1 MPQTVSER
9 NHMQSTAET
18 IGLELKEALQLR
30 RIDSLS
36 IHDRNGDL
44 IWLSEQTLGPDE
56 HNVVMEA
63 ITVFEVEGNRSYVSE
78 NLGDGRSAAFLA
90 SATPHG
96 ELVAVVMAIADSR
109 TIDTLG
115 TAKLITPKVRSL
127 MQRLAILMK
136 PPTAANKGKPAAQA
150 ATGTDSAAAVR
161 KPPAVRDIEGSTI
174 SELAALSEL
183 ELASSALGAAELPL
197 REAPPAAEPMEFATR
212 PRTTIRPAVVARA
225 PQQAASARPVAV
237 ATPPAAVTTS
247 PAAATAAIAAAAAK
261 PSAAVPKPAAAPVS
275 ESTADAILRNDSQ
288 AVSAATQPQPAAAP
302 RTPAQAGTLDIA
314 LHVQQL
320 MKLRSGG
327 RTRRYEVLVRGR
339 GDADNAGMSE
349 QLTKAL
355 ALRESAAAIDRAVT
369 SELVSW
375 LKQNPAI
382 WNSDPASFSINL
394 SLGSLLDVNFTGF
407 VSQVLQSS
415 GVAPD
420 TIGFE
425 VPEKAFLKHREAC
438 VGFLEACEKI
448 GCYVVIDDFSMH
460 SDVVPFLASRAL
472 RVVKVDPQL
481 TQSAMRDRLSQAMV
495 IAISQASKVLGLHC
509 VAKRID
515 SVATRQW
522 LAAVGIDFAQGFAI
536 ENPRPLAALAE
547 AKAAKDR

>member
-1 MPQTVSER
+1 MSQTVSER
-9 NHMQSTAET
+9 NQLQTTAQS
-18 IGLELKEALQLR
+18 IGLEVKEALQLR

-44 IWLSEQTLGPDE
+44 VWLSEQTLGPDE

-63 ITVFEVEGNRSYVSE
+63 ITVFEVEGNRAYLSE
-78 NLGDGRSAAFLA
+78 ELGDGRSAAFLA
-90 SATPHG
+90 SSTPHG

-115 TAKLITPKVRSL
+115 TAKLVTPKVRVL

-136 PPTAANKGKPAAQA
+136 PPTGPNKGKPTPKGAAD
-150 ATGTDSAAAVR
+150 TGHA
-161 KPPAVRDIEGSTI
+161 PASRDIEGSTI

-183 ELASSALGAAELPL
+183 EFASKSLDAPQDQAAPL
-197 REAPPAAEPMEFATR
+197 DPAAPPAADAT
-212 PRTTIRPAVVARA
+212 PRRTTTIRPAVVPRA
-225 PQQAASARPVAV
+225 PE
-237 ATPPAAVTTS
+237 S
-247 PAAATAAIAAAAAK
+247 PAPA
-261 PSAAVPKPAAAPVS
+261 SREAAAPMSPVRSAKPAKPAVTVPVS
-275 ESTADAILRNDSQ
+275 EATVDEILRND
-288 AVSAATQPQPAAAP
+288 AATGSTGTHTAVP
-302 RTPAQAGTLDIA
+302 TAQGALDIA

-327 RTRRYEVLVRGR
+327 RTRRYEVLVRSR
-339 GDADNAGMSE
+339 GDADTAGMSE
-349 QLTKAL
+349 QLSKAL
-355 ALRESAAAIDRAVT
+355 AQRESAAAIDRAVT
-369 SELVSW
+369 SELVTW

-407 VSQVLQSS
+407 VAQLLHSS

-438 VGFLEACEKI
+438 TAFLEACEKI
-448 GCYVVIDDFSMH
+448 GCYIVIDDFSMH

-472 RVVKVDPQL
+472 RVIKVDPQL

-536 ENPRPLAALAE
+536 ENPRPLSALAE
-547 AKAAKDR
+547 AKAGKDR

>member
-9 NHMQSTAET
+9 NQMQATAAN

-44 IWLSEQTLGPDE
+44 IWLNEQTLGPDE
-56 HNVVMEA
+56 HNAVLEA
-63 ITVFEVEGNRSYVSE
+63 IAVFEAESSRSYVSAQ
-78 NLGDGRSAAFLA
+78 LGNGRGAAFFA
-90 SATPHG
+90 SSTPHG
-96 ELVAVVMAIADSR
+96 ELVAVVMATADSR
-109 TIDTLG
+109 SIDALG

-136 PPTAANKGKPAAQA
+136 PPSAGKPAADA
-150 ATGTDSAAAVR
+150 RGSLADKNDS
-161 KPPAVRDIEGSTI
+161 EGSTI

-183 ELASSALGAAELPL
+183 ELTSGGVHTPTSKTHAPERADLSATGK
-197 REAPPAAEPMEFATR
+197 RRAP
-212 PRTTIRPAVVARA
+212 IRPASVVRSPVMQGAAARLSTSD
-225 PQQAASARPVAV
+225 AARSKVPVAV
-237 ATPPAAVTTS
+237 SALSGSGSTVSASAV
-247 PAAATAAIAAAAAK
+247 
-261 PSAAVPKPAAAPVS
+261 
-275 ESTADAILRNDSQ
+275 DAILRDDAA
-288 AVSAATQPQPAAAP
+288 AVSAARPSTPGGAP
-302 RTPAQAGTLDIA
+302 EIA

-339 GDADNAGMSE
+339 GDSDVAGMSE
-349 QLTKAL
+349 QLSKAL
-355 ALRESAAAIDRAVT
+355 GSRESAAAIDRAVT
-369 SELVSW
+369 TELIGW
-375 LKQNPAI
+375 LKLNPAI

-394 SLGSLLDVNFTGF
+394 SLGSLLEPNFTAF
-407 VSQVLQSS
+407 VSQALQAS
-415 GVAPD
+415 GVTAD

-425 VPEKAFLKHREAC
+425 VPEKAFLKHRDAC
-438 VGFLEACEKI
+438 AAFLEACEKI
-448 GCYVVIDDFSMH
+448 GCYVVIDDFTMH

-472 RVVKVDPQL
+472 RVVKIDPQL
-481 TQSAMRDRLSQAMV
+481 TQSAMRERLSQAMV

-522 LAAVGIDFAQGFAI
+522 LSAVGIDFAQGFAI

-547 AKAAKDR
+547 AKATKDR